1 MPYKNNT
8 IKGNINMKFKIKKYL
23 IQEGITDFVKNNWGK
38 GLVAASGLVMANA
51 GVFGDKAQKAVE
63 MGGEKLNSFVK
74 DAGDWSKQSFEKME
88 QKYGT
93 NPGTNPSNPSSNTQ
107 DHNQQPNPS
116 NTQDHNQPGIFDKF
130 DHNKNQASA
139 NQSPNSLVDD
149 HLTQG

>member
-38 GLVAASGLVMANA
+38 GLLATSGLVMANA

-63 MGGEKLNSFVK
+63 MGGEKLNNFVK

-93 NPGTNPSNPSSNTQ
+93 NPGTNPSNPS
-107 DHNQQPNPS
+107 

-130 DHNKNQASA
+130 DHNKNQASV

-149 HLTQG
+149 HHTQG